1 MGITV
6 TEKQHWKDRIANRIK
21 RRVEEI
27 IAKNDPGFRKRIDEL
42 ARDKS
47 LAQLGLSELMM
58 TLDQIRNQRKLYKRQ
73 HDAQMKQLESNEHAV
88 YLGIGNRICPD
99 EVGEGFTYS
108 LKIDVDM
115 KLQEL
120 KRDCVDEL
128 MKIDPLGQQIS
139 ALESEQENLLDTVWL
154 ATSPIQIKELWG
166 KMSEMLGQTPSKLQQ
181 DALALQPMNS
191 DSK

>member
-27 IAKNDPGFRKRIDEL
+27 IAKNEPGFRKRIDEL
-42 ARDKS
+42 ANEKA
-47 LAQLGLSELMM
+47 LAQLGLSELMA
-58 TLDQIRNQRKLYKRQ
+58 TLDQTKNQRKLCKRQ
-73 HDAQMKQLESNEHAV
+73 YDTQMKRLESEEHDV
-88 YLGIGNRICPD
+88 YLLIGNRICPD

-154 ATSPIQIKELWG
+154 DTSPIQIKELWG
-166 KMSEMLGQTPSKLQQ
+166 KMSEMLGQIPSKLQQ

>member
-1 MGITV
+1 
-6 TEKQHWKDRIANRIK
+6 
-21 RRVEEI
+21 
-27 IAKNDPGFRKRIDEL
+27 
-42 ARDKS
+42 
-47 LAQLGLSELMM
+47 
-58 TLDQIRNQRKLYKRQ
+58 
-73 HDAQMKQLESNEHAV
+73 MKQLESDEHDV
-88 YLGIGNRICPD
+88 YLRIGNRICPD

-120 KRDCVDEL
+120 KRTCIDEL
-128 MKIDPLGQQIS
+128 MKTDPLGQQIS